1 MNNIIKGPSSK
12 EANYCKKGHDDD
24 KIVRS
29 ILTKELINEK
39 TIYVYDIDHDEFFRE
54 LDVDLILTNY
64 LFKYAS
70 VECKA
75 DGFPV
80 LKDGKKYIFLE
91 LVSNSKKFESSG
103 GQDGLG
109 CILSSKA
116 HFFIFYFIKYD
127 YYLIINSIKLREFIK
142 NNETKYKRKTANTW
156 SPDNSRIWYSSYGI
170 IVPVMDIVKECG
182 GILKKS
188 RYKYEDIKSE
198 LEL

>member
-1 MNNIIKGPSSK
+1 MNNKPNAK
-12 EANYCKKGHDDD
+12 ERDYCKKGHDDD
-24 KIVRS
+24 KIIRTLLS
-29 ILTKELINEK
+29 RELVNEK

-91 LVSNSKKFESSG
+91 LVSNSKKYESSG

-116 HFFIFYFIKYD
+116 HFFIFYFIKFD
-127 YYLIINSIKLREFIK
+127 YYLIINSRKLREFIR

-156 SPDNSRIWYSSYGI
+156 SPNNKQIWYSSYGI
-170 IVPVMDIVKECG
+170 IVPVMDIVEFCD

-188 RYKYEDIKSE
+188 RYKYEDIKNE
-198 LEL
+198 LGL